1 MRFIF
6 YSHDGVGLGHVR
18 RNLAIAAEVV
28 ALRPSSAVLL
38 ACSADEVDRLT
49 LPPNVDVL
57 KLPAIVKEGNGQ
69 YAARRLAVNSHDVL
83 HLRAG
88 IIAGAV
94 WSFRPDVLVADK
106 HPFGVQG
113 ELRAALDLLSA
124 HGGKAVLGLRDVL
137 DDPDSVA
144 AEWEP
149 LDLPQEIPHT
159 YDRVLVYG
167 QRDIVDPVTA
177 YSMPPAV
184 DRLTRFCGYVHTAG
198 TPAHRRRSRDDRR
211 PTVLATVGGGGDG
224 DRLLAD
230 VIDACVSAPWHTV
243 LVAGPQGNPGVRQAL
258 RHRAEAAGLEF
269 RTFVRDLPD
278 RMMDAD
284 VLVSMGGYNTIS
296 EAMAAGI
303 PTVCV
308 PRTSPRT
315 EQLIRAKAFA
325 ARDLLRVVA
334 DDSPGSWPMR
344 TAIEDVLTWNRDALR
359 ARIDSTLMLNGAATA
374 AAALVELAYAEDEQG
389 VAVLAG

>member
-18 RNLAIAAEVV
+18 RNLAIAAELI
-28 ALRPSSAVLL
+28 ALRPDSAVLL

-57 KLPAIVKEGNGQ
+57 KLPAITKEGNGR
-69 YAARRLAVNSHDVL
+69 YAARRLAVNPHDVL

-88 IIAGAV
+88 VIAGAV
-94 WSFRPDVLVADK
+94 WSFRPDALLADK

-113 ELRAALDLLSA
+113 ELRSALDLLSA

-137 DDPDSVA
+137 DEAGSVA
-144 AEWEP
+144 AEWGP
-149 LDLPQEIPHT
+149 LDLPREIPHT

-167 QRDIVDPVTA
+167 QRDILDPVVE
-177 YSMPPAV
+177 YSMPPGV
-184 DRLTRFCGYVHTAG
+184 DGLTRFCGYVHTAG
-198 TPAHRRRSRDDRR
+198 TPAHRRRSPLDQR
-211 PTVLATVGGGGDG
+211 PTVLVTVGGGGDG

-230 VIDACVSAPWHTV
+230 VIEACVSAPWHTV

-258 RHRAEAAGLEF
+258 RHRAVAAGLEF

-284 VLVSMGGYNTIS
+284 ALVSMGGYNTIS

-315 EQLIRAKAFA
+315 EQLIRAEAFA
-325 ARDLLRVVA
+325 ERGLLRVVA
-334 DDSPGSWPMR
+334 ADPPGSSAMR
-344 TAIEDVLTWNRDALR
+344 AAIGDVLTWDREALR
-359 ARIDSTLMLNGAATA
+359 ARIKSTLMLNGAALA
-374 AAALVELAYAEDEQG
+374 AAALVELVEAKGERD
-389 VAVLAG
+389 VAALAG